1 MKKFSYGLITIGLVL
16 CILST
21 LSIQVKT
28 RSPTEKLFEYEKELI
43 GDFAKTIIEPHD
55 EQSSIINIK

>member
-1 MKKFSYGLITIGLVL
+1 MFSNGLITIALVL

-21 LSIQVKT
+21 LSLSIQVKT

-43 GDFAKTIIEPHD
+43 GDFAKTIIEPQN